1 MIVEQRTVD
10 RIDEIN
16 ISSNDYS
23 MFIRGVDEKEILD
36 IVNNCKNK
44 YSTDGNDIDMSLV
57 KSIIEHIVKPFTH
70 ICNQS
75 FLTGIFPSNMKTAK
89 VIPIF
94 KNGDVF
100 GVTVFPIT
108 DQFLFFPS
116 SRKF

>member
-1 MIVEQRTVD
+1 
-10 RIDEIN
+10 
-16 ISSNDYS
+16 

-75 FLTGIFPSNMKTAK
+75 FLTGTFPSNKKTAK
-89 VIPIF
+89 VIPI
-94 KNGDVF
+94 
-100 GVTVFPIT
+100 
-108 DQFLFFPS
+108 
-116 SRKF
+116 